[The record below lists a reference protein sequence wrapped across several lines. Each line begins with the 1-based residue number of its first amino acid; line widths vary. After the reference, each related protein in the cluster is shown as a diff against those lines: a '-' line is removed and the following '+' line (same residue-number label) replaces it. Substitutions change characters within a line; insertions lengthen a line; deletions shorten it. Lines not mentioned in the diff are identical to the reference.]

1 MESAPHRGPAG
12 VGSRERK
19 RFDSIARVSAVRIL
33 LDYRPAL
40 RQRTGVGEYVH
51 ELARALTASAP
62 ADETLTLFS
71 ASWRDRLSAD
81 AVPGAR
87 RIDRRWPVRVLN
99 AAWHRLGWPPAE
111 QVTGESFDVVH
122 AAHPLLI
129 PSRDAAQSITVH
141 DLDFLDHPERTRAE
155 IRRDYPALARSHA
168 RRADRIVVISR
179 ATARDVEQRLDVP
192 ASKISICYPGGPDW
206 APRTSEPAA
215 AEACLLFLG
224 TLEPRKNLGVL
235 LDAYE
240 RLIARVPAAPPLVL
254 AGRVSDAAGDIVRRT
269 KQGALT
275 GRVVLTGYLPDDQRE
290 LWYRRAI
297 AFVMPSHYEGFG
309 MPVLEALTVGVPVVA
324 ADRGA
329 LPEVVGDAGRLVPP
343 DDPEAIAAALSDLL
357 TDPGQRDRLRA
368 AGWAQAR
375 RFRWEDAA
383 RSVREAWGL
392 AIEARARR
400 G

>member
-1 MESAPHRGPAG
+1 LPLS
-12 VGSRERK
+12 
-19 RFDSIARVSAVRIL
+19 IL

-40 RQRTGVGEYVH
+40 RQRTGVGEYLH
-51 ELARALTASAP
+51 ELARAVVASAP
-62 ADETLTLFS
+62 AGETLHLFS
-71 ASWRDRLSAD
+71 SSWKDRLDPA
-81 AVPGAR
+81 AVPGADVV
-87 RIDRRWPVRVLN
+87 DRRVPVRLLN
-99 AAWHRLGWPPAE
+99 FAWHRLGWPPVE
-111 QVTGESFDVVH
+111 SLTGRRFAVVQSG
-122 AAHPLLI
+122 HPLLI
-129 PSRDAAQSITVH
+129 PARDAARVVTIA

-155 IRRDYPALARSHA
+155 IRRDYPALAASHA

-179 ATARDVEQRLDVP
+179 ATARDVEQRLEVP
-192 ASKISICYPGGPDW
+192 ASRISICYPGGPSW

-215 AEACLLFLG
+215 ADACLLFLG

-269 KQGALT
+269 KQGALA

-290 LWYRRAI
+290 RWYRRAI

-343 DDPEAIAAALSDLL
+343 DDPAGMASALSDLL
-357 TDPGQRDRLRA
+357 TDPEQRNRLRA